1 MDMWGHVNVGLRAKS
16 FHFFIRQ
23 ASRRFCIPLLIFLL
37 STLLTFF
44 FRALIGLFFLF
55 FRYGSI
61 APASASID
69 AHSHNIDFA
78 ALVESQSEPVQTAPL
93 PPKWVNE
100 PEAKVTSS
108 IEEALMVGGEYEI
121 KEALNLGGE
130 DAINPRI

>member
-1 MDMWGHVNVGLRAKS
+1 MGSRECGVTSKIISFLHKASLSPFLYSSAHLPPFDSFNFLFSGIDRA
-16 FHFFIRQ
+16 
-23 ASRRFCIPLLIFLL
+23 
-37 STLLTFF
+37 
-44 FRALIGLFFLF
+44 FFLF
-55 FRYGSI
+55 FIYGSI

-78 ALVESQSEPVQTAPL
+78 ALVESQSEPVLTAPL
-93 PPKWVNE
+93 PPKRVNE

>member
-1 MDMWGHVNVGLRAKS
+1 M
-16 FHFFIRQ
+16 
-23 ASRRFCIPLLIFLL
+23 
-37 STLLTFF
+37 
-44 FRALIGLFFLF
+44 
-55 FRYGSI
+55 
-61 APASASID
+61 
-69 AHSHNIDFA
+69 
-78 ALVESQSEPVQTAPL
+78 QTAPL